1 MLASD
6 ILRVSWLQIF
16 RNKRRYRAA
25 IIGISLGIAGLIAV
39 VTIGDSVEATMGQDL
54 EILGSATIVK
64 ADWDSRKAAQYH
76 QGQYFEKDLARL
88 EKLPGAL
95 AVAPAVW
102 AMEGAIR
109 FEKRKFRGRLY
120 GVGPLFFKAVHLPV
134 SSGRVLTDPDIIQRK
149 HVCIIGEK
157 LQEKFVGKNASAVGK
172 LLEIRGLSFEVVGV
186 LGSASD
192 PQYLESVLIPFNIA
206 REQIPGMYEIRAV
219 YLRAVNWDAVPKLHA
234 MTEKILKEAQPGY
247 AEYMNVTYEQERIK
261 AIVRIVSIFK
271 YFLWTAIVVT
281 LLLGGLG
288 ITMIMLAVV
297 VERTKEIGLRKAVG
311 AGDWMIM
318 AQFLCEAL
326 TVSLVGAITGIVAGA
341 ITVQALQFLLNVKGD
356 FDVFIMSIFAAVII
370 GCLLG
375 ILSGVLPAGKAMRQ
389 DPVEAM
395 RFE

>member
-1 MLASD
+1 MLTSD
-6 ILRVSWLQIF
+6 IVRLSWLQIF

-64 ADWDSRKAAQYH
+64 ADWDARKATQYH
-76 QGQYFEKDLARL
+76 WGQYYERDIAQL

-102 AMEGAIR
+102 AIENAIG
-109 FEKRKFRGRLY
+109 FEKRKYKGRLY
-120 GVGPLFFKAVHLPV
+120 GVGPVFFKAVHLPV
-134 SSGRVLTDPDIIQRK
+134 ASGRVITDPDIARRA
-149 HVCIIGEK
+149 HVCVIGEK
-157 LQEKFVGKNASAVGK
+157 LQEKFVGKGASAIGK
-172 LLEIRGLSFEVVGV
+172 FVEIRGLSFQIVGV
-186 LGSASD
+186 LGSAAD

-206 REQIPGMYEIRAV
+206 REKIPGMYEIRAV
-219 YLRAVNWDAVPKLHA
+219 YVRAVNWDAVPKLHA
-234 MTEKILKEAQPGY
+234 MTEKVLKEAQPGY
-247 AEYMNVTYEQERIK
+247 AEYMHITYERERIK
-261 AIVRIVSIFK
+261 AIVRIVNIFK

-326 TVSLVGAITGIVAGA
+326 TVSLIGAILGIVAGA
-341 ITVQALQFLLNVKGD
+341 LAVQLLQFLLNVKGNME
-356 FDVFIMSIFAAVII
+356 VFVISILASVII

-375 ILSGVLPAGKAMRQ
+375 ILSGVLPAAKAMRQ